1 MSATGIGASPRRK
14 EDFRFITGK
23 GNYTDDIN
31 RAGQTHAYFVRSPHA
46 HAAIGGIDAS
56 AALAMPGVVAVLT
69 GQDLADDGI
78 GGLICGWMVHS
89 KDGSPMKVGPHPALA
104 QGKVRYAG
112 DCVAVV
118 IAETHAQAKDAAEAV
133 AVDYRPL
140 PAIVDAKAALADGAP
155 LVHDEIAHNLAFD
168 WEIGN
173 YKETVDAFA
182 TAAKVVTL
190 DIVNNR
196 LIPNAME
203 PRAALGDY
211 DGGTGIH
218 TLHTTSQNPHVARLV
233 LSAFIGVA
241 PEHKLR
247 VIAPD
252 VGGGFGSKIFIYA
265 EETVC
270 VWAARRVGRPVK
282 WTGERSEGFQADADG
297 RDMRTRAEAALDA
310 DGKLLAVRIT
320 GSGNMGGYLSHFA
333 VFIPTLAGGR
343 IFGGVYRVPAL
354 FANIKCWYTNTG
366 PIDAYRGAGRPEAAY
381 LMERLMDRCAA
392 AAGLDPVEIRRRNL
406 LEPGDLPRSNWAGIA
421 FDSGLFHRNLELALE
436 KADYASFEARRAAAA
451 AEGKLRGFGVAYYV
465 EITAGGGKEPAV
477 IRFNDNGGVDVYL
490 GTQSNGQGHETSF
503 AQIVAERL
511 GVPFE
516 SVTVRQGDSFRD
528 IDGGGTGG
536 SRSLHM
542 SGGAILSASDEVIA
556 KGKLAASHVLEAA
569 PADIEF
575 AVVEG
580 KGGQF
585 AIAGTDRTVSI
596 GEVAQAAKRQPIE
609 GLEDGIDA
617 TSTYQSTNS
626 TFPNGAHLCE
636 VEIDPETGVTR
647 IERYTVVDDF
657 GRVINPMIVA
667 GQVHGGIVQG
677 IGQALIENCVY
688 DAESGQLLTGS
699 FMDYGMPRADDVP
712 NFDLTFCEDA
722 PSPSNPLGVKGCGEA
737 GTVGAL
743 AAVMNAVADAV
754 KVRGIDHIDMPAT
767 PLRVWEALQSAA

>member
-1 MSATGIGASPRRK
+1 MKFGMGQSVRRTEDLRLVTGHGS
-14 EDFRFITGK
+14 
-23 GNYTDDIN
+23 YTDDVELP
-31 RAGQTHAYFVRSPHA
+31 GQAYAFLVRSPYA
-46 HAAIGGIDAS
+46 HARLGTVDVS
-56 AALAMPGVVAVLT
+56 AAREAPGVLAAFTFQDIEAMGAGRLT
-69 GQDLADDGI
+69 CLAPLKGRDGEPFR
-78 GGLICGWMVHS
+78 
-89 KDGSPMKVGPHPALA
+89 GSEQPFLA
-104 QGKVRYAG
+104 HGKVRFVGEA
-112 DCVAVV
+112 VAMIV
-118 IAETHAQAKDAAEAV
+118 AETYAQAKDAGDLVVVDYDPLDAVGTLEAV
-133 AVDYRPL
+133 EQGAGITIWDCAPDNLCLDWAGGDEAAVD
-140 PAIVDAKAALADGAP
+140 A
-155 LVHDEIAHNLAFD
+155 
-168 WEIGN
+168 
-173 YKETVDAFA
+173 AFA
-182 TAAKVVTL
+182 AAAHTASIDLVQNR
-190 DIVNNR
+190 IVC
-196 LIPNAME
+196 NAME
-203 PRAALGDY
+203 PRAANGAY
-211 DGGTGIH
+211 DPAQDLY
-218 TLHTTSQNPHVARLV
+218 TLRTSTQ
-233 LSAFIGVA
+233 GVA
-241 PEHKLR
+241 GARDR
-247 VIAPD
+247 VALFLKHPKEKVHVITED
-252 VGGGFGSKIFIYA
+252 VGGGFGMKNFIYP
-265 EETVC
+265 EQLLVLL
-270 VWAARRVGRPVK
+270 AAKATGRPVK

-320 GSGNMGGYLSHFA
+320 GSGNMGGYLSQFA

-451 AEGKLRGFGVAYYV
+451 AKGKLRGFGVAYYV